1 VRNRTVVAALGA
13 ATVLWGGAVISG
25 SAATSPTRPAPT
37 PIASRANSV
46 EAWTARVLL
55 PTTLRRGPSM
65 RAAKYKKITPYA
77 PYDQGPQVLLVL
89 EARTSVRDGVWYK
102 VRTSDRPL
110 EDSGWL
116 PESVV
121 KVKKTKFRIQVD
133 ISDRELT
140 LYRGGVIVDAW
151 SVAVGTPDNPTPEGE
166 FAISEIVPQTDP
178 DGFFGPYI
186 VTLTAHSAKLS
197 DFDGGD
203 GRVALHGTSLP
214 NLLGTAASHGCI
226 RLPNDLATQIAK
238 TVPLGSPV
246 DVVE

>member
-1 VRNRTVVAALGA
+1 M
-13 ATVLWGGAVISG
+13 
-25 SAATSPTRPAPT
+25 
-37 PIASRANSV
+37 
-46 EAWTARVLL
+46 

-65 RAAKYKKITPYA
+65 RAAKYKKLSPYA
-77 PYDQGPQVLLVL
+77 PFDEGPQVLLVL
-89 EARTSVRDGVWYK
+89 EARTSIRDGVWYK
-102 VRTSDRPL
+102 VRTPDRPL

-116 PESVV
+116 PEDAV

-140 LYRGGVIVDAW
+140 LYRGGVVADTW
-151 SVAVGTPDNPTPEGE
+151 KVAVGTPDNPTPEGE
-166 FAISEIVPQTDP
+166 FAISEIVPQP
-178 DGFFGPYI
+178 NPNGFFGPYI
-186 VTLTAHSAKLS
+186 ITLTAHSAKLS

-226 RLPNDLATQIAK
+226 RLPNELAIQIAK